1 LAPDAD
7 ANDRVGEV
15 SIVDEGVDDVVRV
28 YEVWDVSLGWWVGGG
43 RGAVLEM

>member
-1 LAPDAD
+1 MAPDAD
-7 ANDRVGEV
+7 ANDRVGEI

-28 YEVWDVSLGWWVGGG
+28 YEVWVVSLGWWDCGS